1 MKIILK
7 AIILLYFLNLIT
19 NINSKKLNLAKILA
33 SSNLYYNNDN
43 FDNSNILRNYLSI
56 NSKTISN
63 KEYNITLSISSL
75 KLLIKVDILKL
86 PIITF
91 QNIYTLEQL
100 IQVSKY
106 FRLFDTIEEV
116 YEDLIILFENDIEI
130 INYNTYIEL
139 ITYIPNRIINNI
151 TFILPNIQRDTDER
165 IDELF
170 SLITDLKNENIL
182 LRDKVD
188 ECSEEISEIRKLKK
202 FNILLIS
209 EQTNSL
215 LYNLLKT
222 CPYINDIS
230 IFNNVFIVQ
239 RFNDRIM
246 EKFKIII
253 YDLKDG
259 GFGIRLGD
267 ENVRKYLNKGGNI
280 IFTHEQWINDNRYQT
295 YYYSSKIKIV
305 DDKHPVFS
313 SYYKLNINN
322 LQISETHNE
331 NKLIFE
337 NEYLKDVIIDI
348 NNDINSEYLMIKNYE
363 KGKIIY
369 WNIGHKTTLTNDE
382 ENLLVNIISY
392 IYQDEKNQNY

>member
-7 AIILLYFLNLIT
+7 TIILLYFLNLIT
-19 NINSKKLNLAKILA
+19 NINSKKINITKILA
-33 SSNLYYNNDN
+33 SSNLHYTNEIFDN
-43 FDNSNILRNYLSI
+43 FNYLRKYLSI

-86 PIITF
+86 PIISF

-116 YEDLIILFENDIEI
+116 YEDLIIIFENNIEI

-151 TFILPNIQRDTDER
+151 TFILPNIQRDTEER
-165 IDELF
+165 INELF
-170 SLITDLKNENIL
+170 SLITDLRNESIMI
-182 LRDKVD
+182 RDKID
-188 ECSEEISEIRKLKK
+188 KCFEEISEIQKLKK
-202 FNILLIS
+202 FNVLLIS
-209 EQTNSL
+209 DQTNSL

-222 CPYINDIS
+222 CPYINEIS
-230 IFNNVFIVQ
+230 IFNNNFIVQ
-239 RFNDRIM
+239 KFNDRIM

-253 YDLKDG
+253 YDLHDG
-259 GFGIRLGD
+259 SFGIRLGD

-280 IFTHEQWINDNRYQT
+280 IFTHDQWMNNNRYQKD
-295 YYYSSKIKIV
+295 YYASKIKIV
-305 DDKHPVFS
+305 DDEHPVFS

-322 LQISETHNE
+322 LQISETHSSD
-331 NKLIFE
+331 KLIFE
-337 NEYLKDVIIDI
+337 NEYLKDVIIELD
-348 NNDINSEYLMIKNYE
+348 NDINSEYLMIKSYE

-369 WNIGHKTTLTNDE
+369 WNVGHSSTLTNDE
-382 ENLLVNIISY
+382 ENLLVNIIAY
-392 IYQDEKNQNY
+392 IYQDEKNENY

>member
-1 MKIILK
+1 MKIIIK
-7 AIILLYFLNLIT
+7 NIILLYFLNLIT
-19 NINSKKLNLAKILA
+19 NINSKKINITKILA
-33 SSNLYYNNDN
+33 SSNLHYTNEIFDN
-43 FDNSNILRNYLSI
+43 FNYLRKYLSI

-86 PIITF
+86 PIISF

-116 YEDLIILFENDIEI
+116 YEDLIIIFENNIEI
-130 INYNTYIEL
+130 INYNSYIEL

-151 TFILPNIQRDTDER
+151 TFILQNIQRDTDER
-165 IDELF
+165 INELF
-170 SLITDLKNENIL
+170 SLITDLKNESIMF
-182 LRDKVD
+182 RDKID
-188 ECSEEISEIRKLKK
+188 KCFEEISEIQKLKK
-202 FNILLIS
+202 FNVLLIS
-209 EQTNSL
+209 DQTNSL

-230 IFNNVFIVQ
+230 IFNNNFIVQ
-239 RFNDRIM
+239 KFNDRIM

-253 YDLKDG
+253 YDLNDG

-267 ENVRKYLNKGGNI
+267 ENVRKYLSKGGNI
-280 IFTHEQWINDNRYQT
+280 IFTHDQWMNNNRYQKD
-295 YYYSSKIKIV
+295 YYASKIKIV
-305 DDKHPVFS
+305 DDEHPVFS

-322 LQISETHNE
+322 LQISETHSSD
-331 NKLIFE
+331 KLIFE
-337 NEYLKDVIIDI
+337 NEYLKDVIIELD
-348 NNDINSEYLMIKNYE
+348 NDINSEYLMIKSYE

-369 WNIGHKTTLTNDE
+369 WNVGHSSTLTNDE
-382 ENLLVNIISY
+382 ENLLVNIIAY
-392 IYQDEKNQNY
+392 IYQDEKNENY